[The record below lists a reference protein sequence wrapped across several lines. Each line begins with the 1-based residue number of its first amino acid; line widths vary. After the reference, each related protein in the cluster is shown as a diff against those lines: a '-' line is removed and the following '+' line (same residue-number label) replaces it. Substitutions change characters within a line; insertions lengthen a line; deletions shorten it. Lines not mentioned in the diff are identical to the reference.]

1 MTATIVSQQK
11 KRTVTFSTPSKEAS
25 PDQAKS
31 LIYRVIEQA
40 ETNHGFICI
49 TGYRSDTGRV
59 CNYVLQPYGPD
70 AYHRLV
76 EESLRLLESGKI
88 YFPNLPENLWNQ
100 EITETDWACAI
111 LEQIFSFRQTLEGGH
126 KREDNREKINKGFY
140 ELNGSVYVANVR
152 IVSCHETS
160 EQAEE
165 NAKIKDKIAD
175 KDIPKSALAKAKKH
189 IRGLTPVGNYRGQFR
204 LDADKFDRIAFAGT
218 VIEFAE
224 YGQLFGPEL

>member
-11 KRTVTFSTPSKEAS
+11 SRTVTFSTPSKEAS

-49 TGYRSDTGRV
+49 TGYRSETGRV

-76 EESLRLLESGKI
+76 EESLLMLERGK
-88 YFPNLPENLWNQ
+88 FSEDLPGELHGQVIDWSIWN
-100 EITETDWACAI
+100 EAI
-111 LEQIFSFRQTLEGGH
+111 LEQISSFRQTLDGGH

-152 IVSCHETS
+152 IISTHETP

-175 KDIPKSALAKAKKH
+175 KDIPKSALSKAKKH
-189 IRGLTPVGNYRGQFR
+189 IRSITPVGNYRGQFR

-218 VIEFAE
+218 VIEFSE
-224 YGQLFGPEL
+224 YGQLFGPDR